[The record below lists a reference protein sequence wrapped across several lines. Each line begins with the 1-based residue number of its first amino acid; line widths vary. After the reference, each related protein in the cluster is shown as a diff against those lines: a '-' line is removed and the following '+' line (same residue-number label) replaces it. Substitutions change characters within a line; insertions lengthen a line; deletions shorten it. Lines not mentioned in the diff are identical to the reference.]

1 MEPYEDKALRYA
13 ERYGVIEYH
22 VKGNKMIYYMSYP
35 LERATMKVVVDL
47 DAMKEDERIR
57 LKGYYPSYSSL
68 IGGKYQANYPY

>member
-1 MEPYEDKALRYA
+1 MESYEDKALRYA
-13 ERYGVIEYH
+13 ERHGVIEYH

-47 DAMKEDERIR
+47 DALKEEKRTQ

-68 IGGKYQANYPY
+68 IGGRYTANYPD